1 MERKEVFDWSEWKVR
16 ICWVVLLIDKKEIS
30 QLTCMHIIMHT
41 NRTCL
46 LKAMAMTVAYLHW
59 RYNCTHVTYNVRYAV
74 LYFYYKQHTGSTLH
88 NRKGP
93 S

>member
-16 ICWVVLLIDKKEIS
+16 ICRVVLLIDKKEIS
-30 QLTCMHIIMHT
+30 QISCMHIIMHT
-41 NRTCL
+41 NRTRL
-46 LKAMAMTVAYLHW
+46 LKAMAMIVAYLHW
-59 RYNCTHVTYNVRYAV
+59 RYNYTNVTYNARYAV
-74 LYFYYKQHTGSTLH
+74 LYHYKQHTGSTLH